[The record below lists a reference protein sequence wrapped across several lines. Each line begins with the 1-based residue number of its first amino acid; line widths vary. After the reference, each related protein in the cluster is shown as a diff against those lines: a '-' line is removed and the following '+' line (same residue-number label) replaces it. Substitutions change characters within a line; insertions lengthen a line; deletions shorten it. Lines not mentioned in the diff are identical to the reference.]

1 MTNEDIIRMA
11 REALK
16 EDDGEDYYAYTHQ
29 IIHWWGK
36 EDEIVKFAQLIA
48 AAERN
53 RIWTQDHWTEYE
65 RSIVATEREACAS
78 IEVHLTTPDRDYTT
92 MSPLDAYEA
101 ALMDA
106 AIAFREAIRAR
117 GHG

>member
-29 IIHWWGK
+29 ITHWWGK

-53 RIWTQDHWTEYE
+53 RTWTQNHWTEYE
-65 RSIVATEREACAS
+65 RSIVATEREACAALCDK
-78 IEVHLTTPDRDYTT
+78 IADDDGFEGGYADYC
-92 MSPLDAYEA
+92 AQ
-101 ALMDA
+101 
-106 AIAFREAIRAR
+106 AIRKR
-117 GHG
+117 GQQ